1 MIPQEHC
8 PLASPRNRRSLLEDI
23 NDRKAILHL
32 QRHEHARHERKVKIH
47 VGFVAF
53 AKVSG
58 RVLRPLISLCEQH
71 SVRKFCLHMSAQL
84 AKIVMRLG
92 QIFTDSALAFVK
104 VRDRVEAEAVNAKAE
119 PKIANLL
126 DRFVHGRVIEIQV
139 RLMRI
144 KAMPV
149 VGFCDRIPRPI

>member
-1 MIPQEHC
+1 MIPQKHC
-8 PLASPRNRRSLLEDI
+8 PLASAGNRWSLLEDI

-32 QRHEHARHERKVKIH
+32 QRHEHARHKRKVKVH
-47 VGFVAF
+47 VRFVAF

-58 RVLRPLISLCEQH
+58 GILRPLIGLCEQH
-71 SVRKFCLHMSAQL
+71 SIWKFSLHMSAQL
-84 AKIVMRLG
+84 AKIVMRLWK
-92 QIFTDSALAFVK
+92 IFADSALAFVK
-104 VRDRVEAEAVNAKAE
+104 VRDRIETEAVNAKGE

-144 KAMPV
+144 KPMPIV
-149 VGFCDRIPRPI
+149 SFCDRVPRPV